1 MRGRKTWPVAG
12 KKEGGD
18 ACCRREEGQRE
29 LGPGGNAGCR
39 REEGEAGLGPGCD
52 AVCRREE
59 GEAGAV
65 DGLPAGRR
73 WGRSWGWAAGEEGG
87 GWDKVTCG
95 CGSGGCGSDGYFD

>member
-59 GEAGAV
+59 GEAGV
-65 DGLPAGRR
+65 RAGRR
-73 WGRSWGWAAGEEGG
+73 GTPVGRKESGEDMVGNLGAGAG
-87 GWDKVTCG
+87 
-95 CGSGGCGSDGYFD
+95 